1 MINITAIL
9 RHPSTFK
16 WSLLNT
22 PFNRLILNRIK
33 LFHDLY
39 SVETIRDQ
47 FLKLPVRGI
56 LWFRWFANKNNTH
69 PRIQVK
75 VVTPQCASEL
85 WSCNSELVQG
95 PEKTRGSFLGKML
108 GLSISAP
115 IAHMNAATYWT
126 PTYVKLWNRQTQRGD
141 NTGFYKLRSVK
152 SLFWKWSR
160 REGTKQRTQKSDF
173 KTHNWQGNAHT
184 WHSPSLMSGPVWDN
198 KCF

>member
-47 FLKLPVRGI
+47 FLKLPVSGI
-56 LWFRWFANKNNTH
+56 LWFRRFANKNNTH

-95 PEKTRGSFLGKML
+95 PEKTWGSFLGKML

-115 IAHMNAATYWT
+115 IAHMNAETYWT

-141 NTGFYKLRSVK
+141 NTGFYTTQNICGMGPFKDYNLT
-152 SLFWKWSR
+152 SLVV
-160 REGTKQRTQKSDF
+160 Q
-173 KTHNWQGNAHT
+173 
-184 WHSPSLMSGPVWDN
+184 MVWVLS
-198 KCF
+198 KIII